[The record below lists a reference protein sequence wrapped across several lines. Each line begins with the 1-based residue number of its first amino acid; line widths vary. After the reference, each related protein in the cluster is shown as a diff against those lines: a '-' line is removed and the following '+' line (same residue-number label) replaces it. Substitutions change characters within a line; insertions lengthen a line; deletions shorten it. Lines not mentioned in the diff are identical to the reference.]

1 MTDSRSS
8 AAETVARDPLW
19 LPHRYDPGY
28 DAVHYL
34 RLDREQHGALTF
46 LVDSELPA
54 GADKVVI
61 ERALC
66 AKAAAPSA
74 APLHFIFHSAY
85 CCSTLL
91 ARAFDRPGTAMGLKE
106 PTILNDIVGWRRRG
120 ADPQRVAA
128 VLGDA
133 MALLAQPFGAG
144 EAVIA
149 KPSNVLNG
157 LTLPILSMRPETN
170 ALLLHA
176 PLPVYLASIAKKGM
190 WGALWVREHFRGALK
205 DGIVQLGFQA
215 DDYLGQTDLQIAA
228 AGWLAQHAVFEAL
241 TKRFGP
247 GRVRTLDSE
256 TLLARKGEVLAAL
269 SGLFGL
275 GLAADEVAAI
285 AEGPVFARHS
295 KFATPFGTE
304 QRDREYEALP
314 AAKREE
320 IEKVTVW
327 AEAVAAHAGIP
338 LTLGAP
344 LLG

>member
-1 MTDSRSS
+1 MTDSQTS
-8 AAETVARDPLW
+8 AVATIARDPLW

-34 RLDREQHGALTF
+34 RLDRAQHDALTF
-46 LVDSELPA
+46 LIDSELPA
-54 GADKVVI
+54 GLDKLVV
-61 ERALC
+61 ERARS
-66 AKAAAPSA
+66 AQAATHSA

-91 ARAFDRPGTAMGLKE
+91 ARAFNQPGVAMGLKE
-106 PTILNDIVGWRRRG
+106 PTIFNDIVGWRRRG
-120 ADPQRVAA
+120 AEPQRVAS
-128 VLGDA
+128 VLGDV
-133 MALLAQPFGAG
+133 MTLLAQPFAAG
-144 EAVIA
+144 ETVIA

-157 LTLPILSMRPETN
+157 LALPILSMRPNTR

-228 AGWLAQHAVFEAL
+228 AGWLAQHAAFEAVV
-241 TKRFGP
+241 KRFGP

-256 TLLARKGEVLAAL
+256 TLLARKGETLGALAD
-269 SGLFGL
+269 LFGL
-275 GLAADEVAAI
+275 TLSPEQIDAI
-285 AEGPVFARHS
+285 ANGPVFARHS

-314 AAKREE
+314 ASRREE
-320 IEKVTVW
+320 IEKVTIW
-327 AEAVAAHAGIP
+327 AEAVASHAGIP
-338 LTLGAP
+338 LQLGAP
-344 LLG
+344 LLD

>member
-1 MTDSRSS
+1 MSDSRGSTV
-8 AAETVARDPLW
+8 ETVARDPLW

-34 RLDREQHGALTF
+34 RLDRAQHDALTF
-46 LVDSELPA
+46 LIDSELPA
-54 GADKVVI
+54 GLDKLVL
-61 ERALC
+61 ERAPSVG
-66 AKAAAPSA
+66 AAAPHA

-91 ARAFDRPGTAMGLKE
+91 ARAFNQPGTAMGLKE

-120 ADPQRVAA
+120 AEPQRIAA
-128 VLGDA
+128 VLGDV
-133 MALLAQPFGAG
+133 MNLLAQPFTEG

-157 LTLPILSMRPETN
+157 LAMPILSMRPETR

-176 PLPVYLASIAKKGM
+176 PLQVYLASIAKKGM
-190 WGALWVREHFRGALK
+190 WGSLWVREHFRGALK

-228 AGWLAQHAVFEAL
+228 AGWLAQHAVFEAVV
-241 TKRFGP
+241 KRFGP

-256 TLLARKGEVLAAL
+256 TLLARKGETLVALADLFRLDL
-269 SGLFGL
+269 SPEKI
-275 GLAADEVAAI
+275 DAI
-285 AEGPVFARHS
+285 ANGPVFARHS

-314 AAKREE
+314 ASRREE
-320 IEKVTVW
+320 IGKVAVW
-327 AEAVAAHAGIP
+327 AEAVASHAGIP
-338 LTLGAP
+338 LKLGAP

>member
-1 MTDSRSS
+1 MTDSRAS
-8 AAETVARDPLW
+8 AVETIARDPLW

-28 DAVHYL
+28 DAIHYL
-34 RLDREQHGALTF
+34 RLDRAQHDALTF
-46 LVDSELPA
+46 LIDSELPA
-54 GADKVVI
+54 GLDKLVL
-61 ERALC
+61 ERALSVG
-66 AKAAAPSA
+66 AAASGA

-91 ARAFDRPGTAMGLKE
+91 ARAFNQPGIAMGLKE
-106 PTILNDIVGWRRRG
+106 PTIFNDIVGWRRRG
-120 ADPQRVAA
+120 AGPQRVAA
-128 VLGDA
+128 VLSDV
-133 MALLAQPFGAG
+133 MTLLAQPFATG

-157 LTLPILSMRPETN
+157 LAMPILAMRPETH

-228 AGWLAQHAVFEAL
+228 AGWLAQHAVFEAVV
-241 TKRFGP
+241 KRFGP
-247 GRVRTLDSE
+247 GRVRTLDSD
-256 TLLARKGEVLAAL
+256 TLLARKGEALAAL
-269 SGLFGL
+269 SRLFGL
-275 GLAADEVAAI
+275 AMTREQTDAI
-285 AEGPVFARHS
+285 ADGPIFARHS
-295 KFATPFGTE
+295 KFATPFGAG
-304 QRDREYEALP
+304 QREREHEALP
-314 AAKREE
+314 ASQREE

-338 LTLGAP
+338 LQLGAP
-344 LLG
+344 LLD